1 MADIAVFASGNGT
14 NFQAIHRDFER
25 DSRHR
30 ISMLISDRKNSGAL
44 NYAIEKGIPGEFI
57 SYKNRP
63 REEAEQEILSH
74 LEQRGIALIVLA
86 GFMRLISPLI
96 INAYPDRIINI
107 HPSLLPRH
115 PGTRGIE
122 QSWGSGDDYLGISI
136 HYVDE
141 GMDTGRI
148 IVQQAF
154 HRSDVNS
161 LTEAENQIHQLE
173 HFWYPRTIRNLLDYP
188 ENGNTD

>member
-1 MADIAVFASGNGT
+1 MADIAVFASGTGT
-14 NFQAIHRDFER
+14 NFTAIHRDLTS

-30 ISMLISDRKNSGAL
+30 ISLLISDRKNSGAMKFASE
-44 NYAIEKGIPGEFI
+44 NGIPAEFI
-57 SYKNRP
+57 SYSNRS
-63 REEAEQEILSH
+63 RQDAEQEILKYLAGS
-74 LEQRGIALIVLA
+74 EVRLIVLA
-86 GFMRLISPLI
+86 GFMKLLSPLI

-122 QSWGSGDDYLGISI
+122 QSWESGDDYLGISI

-148 IVQQAF
+148 ILQQAF
-154 HRSDVNS
+154 HRSEVTS
-161 LTEAENQIHQLE
+161 LEEAEKHIHQLE
-173 HFWYPRTIRNLLDYP
+173 HYWYPRTIRNLLDSHEN
-188 ENGNTD
+188 ENGD